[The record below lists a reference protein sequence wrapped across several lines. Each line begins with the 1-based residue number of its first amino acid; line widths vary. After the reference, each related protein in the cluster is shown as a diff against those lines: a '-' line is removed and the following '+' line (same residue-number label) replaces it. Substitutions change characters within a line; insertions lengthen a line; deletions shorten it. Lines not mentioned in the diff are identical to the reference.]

1 MGIFES
7 ESKQREKLS
16 GDEMWTKK
24 GFAFLV
30 SRVNDLHVYKAVL
43 TDFEDDVLLLRER
56 LTTLRCVW
64 QGRKIGF

>member
-1 MGIFES
+1 VGIFES
-7 ESKQREKLS
+7 ERVNREKLS